1 MIIKNLKELNERGT
15 LQYDD
20 VVMFNCIK
28 HDCKV
33 SYKVRER
40 HLNNPDGANDF
51 ILAYLRN
58 EGLMT
63 DKYLLASE
71 EYGYYVDSGNWPNF
85 RDNDFEAATR
95 LVSKI
100 YKLIDPTMPVKKELK
115 ISLESLSRV
124 VLEEPVKEE
133 IIAVL
138 KQHEHSNKIF
148 KDWGL
153 DETLEY
159 GKGMG
164 FLFYGKPGVG
174 KTFTAHC
181 IAKALGKE
189 LLVVSPAEI
198 QSSEPGGA
206 NRAIQEAFKNAK
218 RNNKILLLDECDGLI
233 TTRSD
238 MGMIIAGEINTLLT
252 EIEKFDGIIIL
263 STNRIDTLDE
273 ALERRISL
281 IIEFPEPNFDKR
293 VELWKVLVPSKM
305 PLSKDVVFDK
315 LAEYKM
321 TGGQIKNAILNAA
334 RFAAAKEQEKV
345 TLENFT
351 VAIDRINKSKS
362 LMGKKSRFNQVD
374 HSKGR
379 GRDVKRDI
387 SI

>member
-1 MIIKNLKELNERGT
+1 
-15 LQYDD
+15 
-20 VVMFNCIK
+20 
-28 HDCKV
+28 
-33 SYKVRER
+33 
-40 HLNNPDGANDF
+40 
-51 ILAYLRN
+51 
-58 EGLMT
+58 
-63 DKYLLASE
+63 
-71 EYGYYVDSGNWPNF
+71 
-85 RDNDFEAATR
+85 
-95 LVSKI
+95 
-100 YKLIDPTMPVKKELK
+100 
-115 ISLESLSRV
+115 
-124 VLEEPVKEE
+124 
-133 IIAVL
+133 
-138 KQHEHSNKIF
+138 
-148 KDWGL
+148 
-153 DETLEY
+153 
-159 GKGMG
+159 
-164 FLFYGKPGVG
+164 
-174 KTFTAHC
+174 
-181 IAKALGKE
+181 
-189 LLVVSPAEI
+189 
-198 QSSEPGGA
+198 
-206 NRAIQEAFKNAK
+206 
-218 RNNKILLLDECDGLI
+218 
-233 TTRSD
+233 